1 MNGGT
6 KMSFETVCCLVKAI
20 KKKYNLT
27 PFQELIVRLLI
38 QDGKT
43 RFAEEY
49 IYRVENGVRKNMEKG
64 QTVFS
69 AFYDYVK

>member
-1 MNGGT
+1 M
-6 KMSFETVCCLVKAI
+6 MSLEQVLLSVKAI
-20 KKKYNLT
+20 KKIYNLNL
-27 PFQELIVRLLI
+27 FQEMIVRLLI
-38 QDGKT
+38 QNGKNHIS
-43 RFAEEY
+43 EEY

>member
-1 MNGGT
+1 MNGGA
-6 KMSFETVCCLVKAI
+6 KMSFETVYCLVKTI

>member
-6 KMSFETVCCLVKAI
+6 KMSFKTVYCLVKTI

-38 QDGKT
+38 QDGRT